1 MLSGSQMTRV
11 EEPGQGMVGTQG
23 CGKDQR
29 SEAVTRVRA
38 DGPSLLPF
46 MGRHVALSPLTV
58 SQMGVRVLAGGTSEG
73 WEFRVLCRSIW

>member
-38 DGPSLLPF
+38 DGPSLLPSSWAD
-46 MGRHVALSPLTV
+46 M
-58 SQMGVRVLAGGTSEG
+58 
-73 WEFRVLCRSIW
+73 